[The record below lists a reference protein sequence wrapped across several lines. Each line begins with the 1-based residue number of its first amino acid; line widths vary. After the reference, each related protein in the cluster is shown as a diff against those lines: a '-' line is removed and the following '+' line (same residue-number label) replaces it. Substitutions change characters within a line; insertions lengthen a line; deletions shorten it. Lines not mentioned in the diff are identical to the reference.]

1 MEQIIT
7 AFGIDLRL
15 ITIQIVNFVV
25 LLVALWYF
33 LYTPIFKILDERK
46 RLIAKGVQDAHDAE
60 FALESA
66 DEEKGKIVTAAVA
79 EASDIVK
86 RGTEAGKK
94 EKDTL
99 LKEAHSQSAHI
110 IDDAEKKAHVRAR
123 EIEKKSE
130 EEITRVAILAA
141 EKILKERA

>member
-1 MEQIIT
+1 MDQIIT

-25 LLVALWYF
+25 LLIALWYF
-33 LYTPIFKILDERK
+33 LYTPVFKILDERK
-46 RLIAKGVQDAHDAE
+46 RLIAKGIEDAE
-60 FALESA
+60 NAALALANA

-94 EKDTL
+94 EKEIL
-99 LKEAHSQSAHI
+99 LREAHSQGAHI
-110 IDDAEKKAHVRAR
+110 LEDAEKKAHVRAR

-130 EEITRVAILAA
+130 KEITRVAILAA